1 VAGDYYFLSDLHLG
15 GDGELEHCDFVDEF
29 VSFLKELATKGNDTE
44 LIIGGDLFG
53 FWETT
58 TVQGTAMFDEI
69 VSHHQAI
76 FNQLRET
83 GKRIKITVMAGNHDY
98 DLACDPDFRDK
109 LAAYNLELHS
119 AISLKRELL
128 GRTLWIEHGQQSD
141 PVNASPDYGNP
152 YALPLGYFIT
162 STVVAGGS
170 RHSTF
175 GRGNWLKDLRSVA
188 TEQIPD
194 WVLSNYFYREMGP
207 AIRTVSTVFL
217 LLLTFTVAALVG
229 EALSLLGILNVNIL
243 LDNPV
248 IRSLGFVGSVLH
260 AIVVVNMLILFFM
273 LVVAL
278 PGWLVLHDV
287 IKTLRRFRISPT
299 ELATGE
305 GRTNEVYIRRARE
318 VFAGHPETAVY
329 LFGHTHHAFLQRED
343 DRVIINMGTWLKIL
357 DRVPVRFGYLPSVY
371 YPTFRLN
378 YFHIRAE
385 QSQIVIRYIEI
396 PKTPAPELGLLQHFL
411 TLGRKLPTP
420 PAIPAI
426 TTIDVP
432 SGNLDQNLTASTLDS
447 TPAGS

>member
-1 VAGDYYFLSDLHLG
+1 VARDYYFLSDLHLG

-29 VSFLKELATKGNDTE
+29 VSFLKELATKDSDTE
-44 LIIGGDLFG
+44 LIIGGDLCG

-69 VSHHQAI
+69 VSHHGAI
-76 FNQLRET
+76 FDQLRET
-83 GKRIKITVMAGNHDY
+83 GKHVKITVMAGNHDY
-98 DLACDPDFRDK
+98 DLACDPAFRDK
-109 LAAYNLELHS
+109 LAGYNLELHS

-207 AIRTVSTVFL
+207 AIRAVSTVFL

-248 IRSLGFVGSVLH
+248 FRSLGFVGSVLH

-318 VFAGHPETAVY
+318 VFAGHPETSVY

-396 PKTPAPELGLLQHFL
+396 PKTPARELGLLQRFV
-411 TLGRKLPTP
+411 TLGRK
-420 PAIPAI
+420 IPAPPEIPEI
-426 TTIDVP
+426 TTIDVQ
-432 SGNLDQNLTASTLDS
+432 SGATGDASALDS
-447 TPAGS
+447 TSAGS